1 MKNLD
6 IRYHLVL
13 FFEKDHVIVQY
24 VELQNSA
31 VLV

>member
-6 IRYHLVL
+6 IRYLVL
-13 FFEKDHVIVQY
+13 FFEKDHVILQY